1 MTNVDWCSIKPTTAR
16 SAALSATTQKLGR
29 RRSSSSFRPWSTCA
43 ASLPRH
49 CGCGFLRRSKRQQL
63 LPLPSRQRLP
73 ATERVLQLSSRP
85 RRSKPPQRHLPIRNS
100 MMIRP
105 NRSVR
110 NWTTKLTFE
119 SRTADLWPAQ
129 QPEAAVEFEA
139 DGRGSDRGHCYHE
152 QTNNASGQ
160 SGQAAAGVS
169 AADRARAMLRVAL
182 DPEAGRLLAEA
193 ALHCD

>member
-1 MTNVDWCSIKPTTAR
+1 ER
-16 SAALSATTQKLGR
+16 LLLLQGR
-29 RRSSSSFRPWSTCA
+29 NR
-43 ASLPRH
+43 
-49 CGCGFLRRSKRQQL
+49 LREG
-63 LPLPSRQRLP
+63 
-73 ATERVLQLSSRP
+73 ERALQLPSRP
-85 RRSKPPQRHLPIRNS
+85 RRSKPLHRHLPIRNS

-169 AADRARAMLRVAL
+169 AADRARAMVRVAL
-182 DPEAGRLLAEA
+182 DPQA
-193 ALHCD
+193 